1 MKDLIIIGAGPA
13 GLTAGMYASR
23 ARLDTVLIEKG
34 IAGGQVITTEW
45 IENYPGFDEGISGP
59 DLSLKMKLHAVKFG
73 LDITHA
79 EVSKFAINGKVK
91 EITLDNGDTLETKAL
106 IIATGATSKK
116 LGIPGENEFRG
127 RGVSYCATCDGAF
140 FRDKKLAVIGG
151 GNTSVEESIFLT
163 RFASKLYIIH
173 RRDKLRADKV
183 IQERAFTN
191 PRIEFKWH
199 SIPIKINGHDTVT
212 SVTLKNVISDEV
224 TDIAVDGVFIF
235 IGWNPNTELFKNIV
249 QLDEMGYVIVN
260 DRMETSVPGVFAAGD
275 VNNRFLNQIATA
287 VGDGAVAAVAAEK
300 YIEEHFH

>member
-1 MKDLIIIGAGPA
+1 MNDLVIIGAGPA

-45 IENYPGFDEGISGP
+45 IENYPGFDEGISGS

-73 LDITHA
+73 LEITHA
-79 EVSKFAINGKVK
+79 EVTRFSLNGKVK
-91 EITLDNGDTLETKAL
+91 EITLDNGKTIETKSL

-140 FRDKKLAVIGG
+140 FRDKRLVVVGG

-163 RFASKLYIIH
+163 RFASKLYIVH

-183 IQERAFTN
+183 VQERAFIN
-191 PRIEFKWH
+191 PRIEFKWN
-199 SIPIKINGHDTVT
+199 SIPIKINGDDTVT
-212 SVTLKNVISDEV
+212 SVTLKNIKSEEV
-224 TDIAVDGVFIF
+224 TDLAVDGVFIF
-235 IGWNPNTELFKNIV
+235 IGWNPNTDLFKSDV

-260 DRMETSVPGVFAAGD
+260 DRMETSIPGIFAAGD

-300 YIEEHFH
+300 YIEEHFS

>member
-1 MKDLIIIGAGPA
+1 MNDLVIIGAGPA

-23 ARLDTVLIEKG
+23 ARLDTMLIEKG

-45 IENYPGFDEGISGP
+45 IENYPGFDEGISGS

-73 LDITHA
+73 LEITHA
-79 EVSKFAINGKVK
+79 EVTRFSLNGKVK
-91 EITLDNGDTLETKAL
+91 EITLDNGKTIETKSL

-140 FRDKKLAVIGG
+140 FRDKRLVVVGG

-163 RFASKLYIIH
+163 RFASKLYIVH

-183 IQERAFTN
+183 VQERAFIN
-191 PRIEFKWH
+191 PRIEFKWN
-199 SIPIKINGHDTVT
+199 SIPIKINGDDTVT
-212 SVTLKNVISDEV
+212 SVTLKNIKSEEV
-224 TDIAVDGVFIF
+224 TDLAVDGVFIF
-235 IGWNPNTELFKNIV
+235 IGWNPNTDLFKSYV

-260 DRMETSVPGVFAAGD
+260 DRMETSIPGIFAAGD

-300 YIEEHFH
+300 YIEEHFS